1 MLTVKM
7 LKEMR
12 EALDEATNTET
23 VELDLPYEYI
33 DMIYD
38 QVIDKY
44 QLSDGFDIR
53 TALSVF
59 VTETV
64 QDYINESKESESTT

>member
-64 QDYINESKESESTT
+64 QDYINESKESKSTT

>member
-1 MLTVKM
+1 MLTVET
-7 LKEMR
+7 LKEMQK
-12 EALDEATNTET
+12 ALDEATNTET
-23 VELDLPYEYI
+23 IELDLPFEYI

-38 QVIDKY
+38 QVIEKY
-44 QLSDGFDIR
+44 QLSDGFDVR

-64 QDYINESKESESTT
+64 QDYINESKSS